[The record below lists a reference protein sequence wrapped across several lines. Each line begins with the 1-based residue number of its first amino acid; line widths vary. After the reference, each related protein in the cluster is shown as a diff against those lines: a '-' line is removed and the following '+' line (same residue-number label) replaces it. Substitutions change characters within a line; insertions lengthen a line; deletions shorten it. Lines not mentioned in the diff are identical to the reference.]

1 MYKYENRDKMRK
13 HQQRKASL
21 SNSPFTNKMIYGSEP
36 FLPPLKKGKSK
47 SSLRKQQR
55 YDHTEIIDPS
65 KRLLQ
70 TSFSESNLVAPGGRT
85 RYDPMTGKFVSTER
99 PTPVQ
104 KVVGIASNEE
114 DFTVPL
120 RSASDAQIIAE
131 LARRKL
137 EPSWVSVDRLLL
149 IATLVEVC
157 CF

>member
-1 MYKYENRDKMRK
+1 MRK

-36 FLPPLKKGKSK
+36 FLPPLEQSKSK
-47 SSLRKQQR
+47 SKSRLRNQSR
-55 YDHTEIIDPS
+55 YESTEIIDPS
-65 KRLLQ
+65 KRMLQ
-70 TSFSESNLVAPGGRT
+70 TSFTESNLVAPGARM
-85 RYDPMTGKFVSTER
+85 RYDTTTGKFISTER

-137 EPSWVSVDRLLL
+137 EPAWVSPF
-149 IATLVEVC
+149 IY
-157 CF
+157 